1 MSRIRVLH
9 VIARMNVGGP
19 AVLISDLLRKS
30 DVSRFDQQL
39 ATGWCAP
46 DEADLLLT
54 QAQDLD
60 AIRIDGLGRA
70 VKPWSDVGALGAL
83 TSLIRHERP
92 DVIHT
97 HTAKA
102 GVIGRVAA
110 RTARSDAAVVH
121 TYHGHLLHGY
131 FGRAKTQAVV
141 MAERS
146 LARTS
151 DALIAVGHRVRDDL
165 IAAGICQAVQ
175 YEVIYPGV
183 QLGVLPTRTEAR
195 QKLAIPEE
203 SFVVGYV
210 GRLTGIKRPDR
221 LIEIAQSLAS
231 GNPNLVFLVAG
242 SGDKAELIQ
251 EASRTLPIHA
261 LGWRDDIETVLAACD
276 ALLLTSDN
284 EGTPLSILQA
294 LHAGIP
300 VVTTDVGS
308 IPEVV
313 RHRETGLVVPPS
325 SFELAASVRELM
337 NNPQEAK
344 AMGQRGLLDARTRFS
359 VDQWVDSHSDLYER
373 LTR

>member
-1 MSRIRVLH
+1 M
-9 VIARMNVGGP
+9 
-19 AVLISDLLRKS
+19 
-30 DVSRFDQQL
+30 
-39 ATGWCAP
+39 
-46 DEADLLLT
+46 
-54 QAQDLD
+54 
-60 AIRIDGLGRA
+60 
-70 VKPWSDVGALGAL
+70 
-83 TSLIRHERP
+83 
-92 DVIHT
+92 
-97 HTAKA
+97 
-102 GVIGRVAA
+102 
-110 RTARSDAAVVH
+110 
-121 TYHGHLLHGY
+121 
-131 FGRAKTQAVV
+131 
-141 MAERS
+141 
-146 LARTS
+146 
-151 DALIAVGHRVRDDL
+151 
-165 IAAGICQAVQ
+165 
-175 YEVIYPGV
+175 YPGV

-325 SFELAASVRELM
+325 SFELAASVRELV

-344 AMGQRGLLDARTRFS
+344 AMGQRGLLEARTRFS